1 MKELIKHLLSLLHI
15 SITRNQLYDART
27 RQILARV
34 LTPDSVCVD
43 IGCHKG
49 EIMDLMLQ
57 HAPMGRKFG
66 FEPLPP
72 FYRQLVEKFRHHDNV
87 EISPLAL
94 YDQNGE
100 TTFQFVVNDPA
111 YSGIK
116 KRRYDSSR
124 VEISEIKVQT
134 ARLDEVLP
142 PGLKPDLIKIDVEGA
157 EYRVLLGAGK
167 ILKTARPLVIFEFGI
182 GAADYYGAEPGQL
195 FSYLTDNCE
204 LKINTLKGFLKNRP
218 PISADKFR
226 EFFTTGREYYFIAYP

>member
-1 MKELIKHLLSLLHI
+1 MKELLKHILSLLHI
-15 SITRNQLYDART
+15 SITRNQRYDART

-34 LTPDSVCVD
+34 LTADSVCVD

-49 EIMDLMLQ
+49 EIMDLMLH

-72 FYRQLVEKFRHHDNV
+72 FFRQLVEKYRHHDNV

-94 YDQNGE
+94 YHENGE
-100 TTFQFVVNDPA
+100 TTFQYVVNDPA

-167 ILKTARPLVIFEFGI
+167 LLKNARPIVIFEFGI
-182 GAADYYGAEPGQL
+182 GAADYYGADADQL
-195 FSYLTDNCE
+195 FNYLTGDCG
-204 LKINTLKGFLKNRP
+204 LKINTLKGFLKKRP
-218 PISADKFR
+218 SLNALKFR